1 MRNVKEKTVMRAL
14 SLAFLAML
22 AGTTIAA
29 SPAGDIAGTWEC
41 RQAGVEYRGKPPIL
55 YVAGTTAS
63 NEVSIEVDG
72 FAREV
77 YGRSEIS
84 ADAGGWWKVK
94 PAQGQEFLIRL
105 EAGGTQRTPAM
116 GLRWVDA
123 KGDYRCLRLPLAA
136 GAGALPQLDQGAPAP
151 AAPGDAPV
159 PAPGEAPAAAPDT
172 PPAGTEA
179 QEPAKKDQ

>member
-1 MRNVKEKTVMRAL
+1 MRNVKEKAVMRAL

-63 NEVSIEVDG
+63 NEVTIEVDG

-77 YGRSEIS
+77 YGRSEVA
-84 ADAGGWWKVK
+84 ADPGGWWKVK
-94 PAQGQEFLIRL
+94 PARGQEFLIRL
-105 EAGGTQRTPAM
+105 EAGGKQRTPAM

-136 GAGALPQLDQGAPAP
+136 GAGAPPQLEQGAPAASGDAP
-151 AAPGDAPV
+151 APAPGDTPV
-159 PAPGEAPAAAPDT
+159 IVPDS
-172 PPAGTEA
+172 PPAGAET
-179 QEPAKKDQ
+179 QEPAKKD